1 MRGRPGQP
9 IRAEQCLLNRL
20 NSPPSIKFCFR
31 RFQLCLPALPWLS
44 RSIQMNGPFS
54 LAFAGH
60 TLPQSNCLAEELTYL
75 ELNLAGTK

>member
-1 MRGRPGQP
+1 
-9 IRAEQCLLNRL
+9 LL
-20 NSPPSIKFCFR
+20 SPV
-31 RFQLCLPALPWLS
+31 PALLARAAVVS